1 MSDVVKET
9 VEDAIDIVK
18 DHTEDVHDHEV
29 DAGDEGHDND
39 GDHAGGHH
47 TSLGL
52 SNTKLAMWL
61 FLGSECLLFGG
72 LISTYML
79 YRNRHSADIGPDQL
93 WDIPFTSASSFVLLM
108 SSLTMVLA
116 VSAANRKDD
125 RNTKLWLIVTA
136 ILGGLFVAGQVYEFT
151 TFYREG
157 LGYTES
163 LFASS
168 FYTLTGFHGVHVSI
182 GIIMLLAT
190 MAMVA
195 KNKISGD
202 KAETIE
208 MVGLYWHFV
217 DVIWIIIF
225 TLVYLIPA

>member
-9 VEDAIDIVK
+9 VEDAAEIVK
-18 DHTEDVHDHEV
+18 DHTDDVHDHDV
-29 DAGDEGHDND
+29 HAGDD
-39 GDHAGGHH
+39 GSDDHAVAHH

-79 YRNRHSADIGPDQL
+79 YRNRHSGGVGPDQL

-136 ILGGLFVAGQVYEFT
+136 DARRPVRRRSGVRVHDLLPRGSRLH
-151 TFYREG
+151 REPVRVE
-157 LGYTES
+157 LLHPHRSSTACTCRS
-163 LFASS
+163 ASS
-168 FYTLTGFHGVHVSI
+168 C
-182 GIIMLLAT
+182 
-190 MAMVA
+190 
-195 KNKISGD
+195 
-202 KAETIE
+202 
-208 MVGLYWHFV
+208 
-217 DVIWIIIF
+217 
-225 TLVYLIPA
+225 

>member
-1 MSDVVKET
+1 MSDSLITET
-9 VEDAIDIVK
+9 VKDAAEIVK
-18 DHTEDVHDHEV
+18 DHADDVHE
-29 DAGDEGHDND
+29 HDVQA
-39 GDHAGGHH
+39 GDHAEGHP

-79 YRNRHSADIGPDQL
+79 YRNRHSDNLGPDQL
-93 WDIPFTSASSFVLLM
+93 WDIPFTSASSFVLLT

-116 VSAANRKDD
+116 VSAANRKDL
-125 RNTKLWLIVTA
+125 RNTKIFLGVTA
-136 ILGGLFVAGQVYEFT
+136 ILGGLFLAGQIYEFT

-157 LGYTES
+157 LGFTTS
-163 LFASS
+163 LFSSS
-168 FYTLTGFHGVHVSI
+168 FFTLTGFHGVHVAI
-182 GIIMLLAT
+182 GIIMLVAT
-190 MAMVA
+190 IGMIQ
-195 KNKISGD
+195 KDKISGD
-202 KAETIE
+202 KAEAVE

-217 DVIWIIIF
+217 DIVWIIIF